1 MSSPVVT
8 AAVNFLPA
16 AVGDS
21 VTLGPDTTAGVKQV
35 VANMLNAPGGAVITV
50 STQKIQ
56 TSGGSYTETAS
67 SRTLSNSVTP
77 PAAPAAGYSPLEPTD
92 PEMSPFGYQAVITW
106 VSGTLPTSAVTFT
119 IESV

>member
-8 AAVNFLPA
+8 ATASFLPA

-21 VTLGPDTTAGVKQV
+21 VTLGPDTTPGVKQV
-35 VANMLNAPGGAVITV
+35 VPNMLNAPAGAIISV
-50 STQKIQ
+50 STQKIH
-56 TSGGSYTETAS
+56 TSGGAYTETAS
-67 SRTLSNSVTP
+67 STTLSNPVTP
-77 PAAPAAGYSPLEPTD
+77 TAAPSEGYQPLQPTE

-119 IESV
+119 LESL